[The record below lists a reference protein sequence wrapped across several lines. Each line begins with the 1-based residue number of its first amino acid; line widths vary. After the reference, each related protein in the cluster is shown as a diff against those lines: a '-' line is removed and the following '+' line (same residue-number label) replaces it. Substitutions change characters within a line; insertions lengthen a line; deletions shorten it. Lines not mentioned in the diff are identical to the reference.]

1 MSIASVDVI
10 FGAAWGD
17 EGKGKI
23 ATRIVDGYD
32 FVCRYNGGS
41 NAGHTFYVGNQKV
54 VTHIV
59 PTGVA
64 FGKKSI
70 IGPNCVI
77 NKEDFF
83 KEISYLEGL
92 GFDTSLVKISKKAH
106 VVTERHIEVDKEK
119 YSGLIGTT
127 SKGIGPCYA
136 DKASRIGIRA
146 QDVFD
151 EKWLWDEDLYGNVL
165 CEGAQSF
172 WLDINYGSYPYV
184 TSSECLPYAACSL
197 GFSPKKI
204 RNIIGV
210 AKMYDTRSGIDPYF
224 DLNNEET
231 ELIAKLGKEF
241 GSTTGRPR
249 KIKYLNL
256 DKLIFSLNKSGAN
269 ICYLN
274 KGDVLSDANVF
285 KCIKGNNVVKFDN
298 LDEMKCFI
306 KGEIVMNTDV
316 VKVEFDF
323 SI

>member
-1 MSIASVDVI
+1 MSIDCVDVI

-23 ATRIVDGYD
+23 ATRIADNYD

-41 NAGHTFYVGNQKV
+41 NAGHTFYIDNQKI

-59 PTGVA
+59 PTGIA

-83 KEISYLEGL
+83 KEIEYLEQH
-92 GFDTSLVKISKKAH
+92 GFDTSLVKISRKAH
-106 VVTERHIEVDKEK
+106 VVTDLHIRIDKEK
-119 YSGLIGTT
+119 YAGLIGTT

-136 DKASRIGIRA
+136 DKVSRIGIRA
-146 QDVFD
+146 QDVFED
-151 EKWLWDEDLYGNVL
+151 KWLWDEELYGNVL

-172 WLDINYGSYPYV
+172 WLDINYGSYPFV

-204 RNIIGV
+204 KNIIGV
-210 AKMYDTRSGIDPYF
+210 AKMYDTRSGVDPYF

-231 ELIAKLGKEF
+231 ELIARIGNEF

-249 KIKYLNL
+249 KIKYLNI
-256 DKLIFSLNKSGAN
+256 DKLVFALNKSGAN
-269 ICYLN
+269 ILYMN
-274 KGDVLSDANVF
+274 KGDVLKEANVF
-285 KCIKGNNVVKFDN
+285 KCIKDENVIQFN
-298 LDEMKCFI
+298 SLDEMKCFI
-306 KGEIVMNTDV
+306 KAEIVMNTDV

-323 SI
+323 NI

>member
-1 MSIASVDVI
+1 MINSVDVI

-23 ATRIVDGYD
+23 ATRIVDNYE
-32 FVCRYNGGS
+32 FICRYNGGS
-41 NAGHTFYVGNQKV
+41 NAGHTFYINGEKI

-70 IGPNCVI
+70 IGPNCVV
-77 NKEDFF
+77 NKDDFF
-83 KEISYLEGL
+83 KEIDYLNSL
-92 GFDTSLVKISKKAH
+92 GFDTSLVKISRKAH
-106 VVTERHIEVDKEK
+106 VVTDDHINLDKEK
-119 YSGLIGTT
+119 YSGLLGTT

-136 DKASRIGIRA
+136 DKASRTGIRA
-146 QDVFD
+146 DEVFE
-151 EKWLWDEDLYGNVL
+151 EKWLWDEELYGDIL

-184 TSSECLPYAACSL
+184 TSSECLPYSACSL
-197 GFSPKKI
+197 GFSPKNI

-231 ELIAKLGKEF
+231 ELIAKLGNEF

-249 KIKYLNL
+249 KIKYLNV
-256 DKLIFSLNKSGAN
+256 DKLIFALNKSGAN
-269 ICYLN
+269 ALYLN
-274 KGDVLSDANVF
+274 KGDVLKEANVF
-285 KCIKGNNVVKFDN
+285 KCIKDQNTIEFED
-298 LDEMKCFI
+298 LSAMKCFV
-306 KGEIVMNTDV
+306 KSEVVMNTDV
-316 VKVEFDF
+316 VKLEFDF
-323 SI
+323 NI